1 MFESSQPEI
10 NVEELMQKIRE
21 DVAKRNHN
29 SQVSSV
35 STPNISSSTIDTTKI
50 NRSFSLIEGL
60 LRNAESRAVVRT
72 KWPENL
78 NRFPYNLS
86 RGLQKIALKILNFIF
101 KDQREVNFNVINAL
115 KESVALNRQLSG
127 QIASLRSQL
136 DECLNIVD
144 TRLQKMDER
153 LDLIDMNLQR
163 LDERLSTA
171 DSSIQKL
178 DERLHHLNS
187 SIQKVDNN
195 FNKIDTQTNTSINSI
210 QEHLNAANSRIEA
223 IDEHLISVDTLV
235 HALDERSIR
244 NESYLKNDLMQQKRL
259 ITLFLEEA
267 WQRLPEPFTQQQL
280 QSFAEEKQHLLD
292 ALYVAFEDQFRGSRD
307 LILNRLKVYL
317 PLIAEA
323 KVGTPETPILDVGC
337 GRGEWL
343 ELLQESGYTAK
354 GLDIN
359 RVMLEQCRLKGLEVI
374 EADVIAYL
382 QSLPDAAT
390 GAITGFHIIEHLPF
404 EALIKLLLET
414 ARVLKPGGLAIFET
428 PNPENIIVGSCNFYS
443 DPTHRNPLFPPTVK
457 FLMEQ
462 YGFANVEL
470 LRLREFRT
478 EDNLKFIEA
487 DHPLAP
493 TLNPIIEIIKSRFC
507 AAPDFAVVGKKA

>member
-21 DVAKRNHN
+21 DVAKRNHH
-29 SQVSSV
+29 SQLPSV
-35 STPNISSSTIDTTKI
+35 STSNISSSSIDTTKI
-50 NRSFSLIEGL
+50 NWSFSLIEGL
-60 LRNAESRAVVRT
+60 LRNAESRAVIRT
-72 KWPENL
+72 KWPDNL

-115 KESVALNRQLSG
+115 KESVGLNRQLIG
-127 QIASLRSQL
+127 QIATLRSQL

-144 TRLQKMDER
+144 TRLQKIDER

-163 LDERLSTA
+163 LDERLCSA

-178 DERLHHLNS
+178 DEHLNHVNNS
-187 SIQKVDNN
+187 VQKVDNN
-195 FNKIDTQTNTSINSI
+195 FNKIDTQINTSITSI
-210 QEHLNAANSRIEA
+210 QEHLNTVNNRIEA
-223 IDEHLISVDTLV
+223 I
-235 HALDERSIR
+235 DERSIR

-267 WQRLPEPFTQQQL
+267 WQRLPEPFSQQQL
-280 QSFAEEKQHLLD
+280 QSFEEEKQHLLD

-343 ELLQESGYTAK
+343 ELLQKSGYAAK

-382 QSLPDAAT
+382 QSLPDAVI

-404 EALIKLLLET
+404 EALIKLLIET

-470 LRLREFRT
+470 LRLREFRI
-478 EDNLKFIEA
+478 EDNFKFIEA

-493 TLNPIIEIIKSRFC
+493 TLNPIIEIIKSHFC